1 MSIHVLIADDHP
13 VVRSGIRNELSRHQ
27 DIIVIGEVTNGDDAL
42 RLSLETHPDVLFLDV
57 NMPGLKAV
65 KVLEALRKEANPCRV
80 LIFSAY
86 SDTGT
91 VLGMMNAGA
100 DGYILKDDDPEV
112 ISSALRKVAKGEIWL
127 SVEIA
132 ALLDR
137 VQKCDETQEIGLVLT
152 NREREVL
159 VRVTEG
165 MTNSQIACA
174 LHKSVSTVEFHVSNI
189 LKKLGV
195 RSRMGAALWAKEHG
209 LL

>member
-1 MSIHVLIADDHP
+1 MSIRILIADDHP
-13 VVRSGIRNELSRHQ
+13 VVRSGIRNELSRQQ
-27 DIIVIGEVTNGDDAL
+27 DIIVIGEALNGDDAL
-42 RLSLETHPDVLFLDV
+42 RLSLETHPDVLLLDV

-65 KVLEALRKEANPCRV
+65 KVLEALKKEADPCRV

-100 DGYILKDDDPEV
+100 DGYILKDDDPEM
-112 ISSALRKVAKGEIWL
+112 ISFALRKVAQGERWLSAEIAVILERALKNEETGEI
-127 SVEIA
+127 
-132 ALLDR
+132 R
-137 VQKCDETQEIGLVLT
+137 LVLT

-165 MTNSQIACA
+165 MTNRQIACS
-174 LHKSVSTVEFHVSNI
+174 LNTSVRTVEFHVSNI

-195 RSRMGAALWAKEHG
+195 MSRMGAALWAKEHG